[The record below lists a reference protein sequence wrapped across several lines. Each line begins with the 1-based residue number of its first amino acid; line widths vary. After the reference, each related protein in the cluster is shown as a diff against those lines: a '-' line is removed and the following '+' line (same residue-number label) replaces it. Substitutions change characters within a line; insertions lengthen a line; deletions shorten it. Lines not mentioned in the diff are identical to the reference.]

1 MDLPSRCVDL
11 HSRPRVYE
19 LVHGLVLAVGLGHE
33 ERVGSIDARAD
44 REPVARD
51 DAVEVLPAVEGPC
64 PKRLE
69 RVSAPSHVRFVD
81 EPVRALGVAVRDAAG
96 AFPVVEDELAVV
108 LDGPSKGSERIELPA
123 IGNFPNPGVERR
135 LSLLA

>member
-1 MDLPSRCVDL
+1 MPVSYTHLD
-11 HSRPRVYE
+11 VY
-19 LVHGLVLAVGLGHE
+19 
-33 ERVGSIDARAD
+33 
-44 REPVARD
+44 
-51 DAVEVLPAVEGPC
+51 
-64 PKRLE
+64 KRQ
-69 RVSAPSHVRFVD
+69 
-81 EPVRALGVAVRDAAG
+81 AG